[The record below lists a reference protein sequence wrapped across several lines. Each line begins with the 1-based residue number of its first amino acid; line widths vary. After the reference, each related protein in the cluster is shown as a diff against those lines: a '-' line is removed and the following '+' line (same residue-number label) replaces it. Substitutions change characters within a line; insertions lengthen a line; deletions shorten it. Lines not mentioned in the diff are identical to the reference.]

1 MKRIYSR
8 MSGYR
13 SSSLPLSLAIFVAIF
28 SDCPIAMAQP
38 VTPVTEAPVAPAPD
52 AGAVTVE
59 PPKVR
64 ITKKD
69 CNRIIRYVA
78 PPGVAYTPGV
88 DARGNKVAPAD
99 LNGGFTI
106 PLPDVYEFAITKDLA
121 GYLDG
126 GEEQLAADKAA
137 AIAAQKS
144 VAATEAAVDSA
155 AQSLEGAETLRDN
168 AAAASAAAAAAAE
181 AAPNDQALADAAATA
196 ATEAEA
202 AQTGYAAAES
212 AYNATESAAQSA
224 DVSTALTAAQTAEA
238 AAREIGYTPDATAEA
253 TSADAT
259 RLASEAAAADA
270 DALAAAEKVAKSTGM
285 TLNVG
290 TVRFNINTG
299 AMTFNGEPLNDAA
312 MTDLAERC
320 KVMMSQP
327 K

>member
-1 MKRIYSR
+1 MNQPFSNIYGCCSSR
-8 MSGYR
+8 
-13 SSSLPLSLAIFVAIF
+13 LPLSLAVCVAF
-28 SDCPIAMAQP
+28 LAVCRAVTAQP
-38 VTPVTEAPVAPAPD
+38 VTPVTEAPMTVAPD
-52 AGAVTVE
+52 AGAVSVE

-69 CNRIIRYVA
+69 CNRVIRYVA

-99 LNGGFTI
+99 LSGGYTI
-106 PLPDVYEFAITKDLA
+106 PLPDVYEFNITKDLA

-155 AQSLEGAETLRDN
+155 ARSLEGAETLRDN
-168 AAAASAAAAAAAE
+168 AVAASEAASAAAE

-196 ATEAEA
+196 ATEAET
-202 AQTGYAAAES
+202 AQAGYAAAES
-212 AYNATESAAQSA
+212 AYNATESSAKAA

-238 AAREIGYTPDATAEA
+238 AAKEIGYTPDATAEA
-253 TSADAT
+253 ASADAV
-259 RLASEAAAADA
+259 RLASEAATADT
-270 DALAAAEKVAKSTGM
+270 DALAAAEKVAKSTDM

-290 TVRFNINTG
+290 MVRFNINTG
-299 AMTFNGEPLNDAA
+299 AMTFNGAPLNDAA

-320 KVMMSQP
+320 KVMMSLS